1 MWCVCVLSV
10 LCMLHYGVLCCGRA
24 WVWVWVRVRVRVR
37 VLGQV
42 QERIQPHRFLQMY
55 SGRPVQS
62 RSTHM
67 H

>member
-1 MWCVCVLSV
+1 MVLV
-10 LCMLHYGVLCCGRA
+10 QGQGQ
-24 WVWVWVRVRVRVR
+24 VWVWVLVWVLVWVQVWVRVWVRVRVR